1 MGQSQEESLLKVNQ
15 PSYLEEN
22 LLKNDADYSS

>member
-22 LLKNDADYSS
+22 LFNSDADHSS